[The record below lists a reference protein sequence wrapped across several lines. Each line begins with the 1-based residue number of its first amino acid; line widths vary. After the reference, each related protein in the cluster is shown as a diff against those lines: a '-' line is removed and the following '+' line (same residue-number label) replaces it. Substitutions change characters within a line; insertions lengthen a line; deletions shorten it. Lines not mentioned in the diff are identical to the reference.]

1 MKEIKNYKILLKLEN
16 MQQEKILTDTKNAMN
31 QTKQVANEIHGF
43 VIVDKPAGMTSHDVV
58 HQIRKLAN
66 TKKVGHAGTLDPDAT
81 GVLVVGLGKATR
93 LLTFIVADNK
103 TYQATIRLG
112 QSRTTD
118 DAQGEIIETKNC
130 EKITE
135 EAIKKELDKFVGDIQ
150 QIPSS
155 VSAIKVD
162 GKRAYDLVRQ
172 GEKVELAPRS
182 VHISAIDVHEIK
194 KVDEFIDVA
203 VTVHCSSGTYI
214 RAIARD
220 LGNSLQVGGHLT
232 NLRRTQSGQW
242 SITNANK
249 LTDLKPGSLPI
260 ISMAQVATSIF
271 PSVTIGQA
279 ETEDFIHGRS
289 VRTTHTPAETIA
301 VIDKTPSL
309 IALAHGDGLTLKPH
323 VVFSSGTSGV

>member
-1 MKEIKNYKILLKLEN
+1 
-16 MQQEKILTDTKNAMN
+16 MN
-31 QTKQVANEIHGF
+31 QIKQGANEIHGF

-118 DAQGEIIETKNC
+118 DAQGEIIETKTC
-130 EKITE
+130 EKVSE
-135 EAIKKELDKFVGDIQ
+135 EAIKQELDKFVGDIQ

-194 KVDEFIDVA
+194 KIDDFIDVA

-220 LGNSLQVGGHLT
+220 LGNNLNVGGHLT

-249 LTDLKPGSLPI
+249 LSDLKPGNLPI

-301 VIDKTPSL
+301 VIDKTPRL

-323 VVFSSGTSGV
+323 VVFASGTSGVQ

>member
-1 MKEIKNYKILLKLEN
+1 
-16 MQQEKILTDTKNAMN
+16 MN

-118 DAQGEIIETKNC
+118 DAQGEIIETKTC

-135 EAIKKELDKFVGDIQ
+135 EAIKQELDKFVGDIQ

-172 GEKVELAPRS
+172 GEKVELSPRA

-194 KVDEFIDVA
+194 KIEEFIDVA

-214 RAIARD
+214 RALARD
-220 LGNSLQVGGHLT
+220 LGNNLEVGGHLT
-232 NLRRTQSGQW
+232 SLRRTQSGQW
-242 SITNANK
+242 SITKAQK
-249 LTDLKPGSLPI
+249 LADLKPGNLPI

-271 PSVTIGQA
+271 PSVTIGMVEAQ
-279 ETEDFIHGRS
+279 DFVHGRS
-289 VRTTHTPAETIA
+289 VRIAHTPADILA

-309 IALAHGDGLTLKPH
+309 IALAHGDGVMLKPN
-323 VVFSSGTSGV
+323 VVFANGAVGV

>member
-1 MKEIKNYKILLKLEN
+1 
-16 MQQEKILTDTKNAMN
+16 MN
-31 QTKQVANEIHGF
+31 QIKQAANEIHGF
-43 VIVDKPAGMTSHDVV
+43 VIVDKPTGMTSHDVV

-130 EKITE
+130 VQITE

-194 KVDEFIDVA
+194 KIDEFIDVV

-249 LTDLKPGSLPI
+249 LADLKPGNLPI

-271 PSVTIGQA
+271 PSVTIGPA

-323 VVFSSGTSGV
+323 VVFASGTSGV

>member
-1 MKEIKNYKILLKLEN
+1 MKNYKKLLKVVN
-16 MQQEKILTDTKNAMN
+16 MQQEKILTDIKNAMN
-31 QTKQVANEIHGF
+31 QTKQANSEVNGF

-58 HQIRKLAN
+58 HQIRKIAK

-118 DAQGEIIETKNC
+118 DAQGEIIETKSCQELN
-130 EKITE
+130 ENL
-135 EAIKKELDKFVGDIQ
+135 IKSEIEKFVGDIE

-172 GEKVELAPRS
+172 GENVTLLPRS
-182 VHISAIDVHEIK
+182 IHISAIDIHEIN
-194 KVDEFIDVA
+194 KVEDFIDVS

-214 RAIARD
+214 RALARD
-220 LGNSLQVGGHLT
+220 LGNNLNVGGHLT
-232 NLRRTQSGQW
+232 GLRRTQSGQW
-242 SITNANK
+242 SITNAQK
-249 LTDLKPGSLPI
+249 LVDLKSSNMTV
-260 ISMAQVATSIF
+260 ISMAQVAISIF
-271 PSVTIGQA
+271 PSVTIGND
-279 ETEDFIHGRS
+279 ETQDFIHGRS
-289 VRTTHTPAETIA
+289 VRVTHTPAETIA
-301 VIDKTPSL
+301 VVDKKPSL
-309 IALAHGDGLTLKPH
+309 VALAHGDGVMLKPH
-323 VVFSSGTSGV
+323 TVFATGNSGV

>member
-1 MKEIKNYKILLKLEN
+1 
-16 MQQEKILTDTKNAMN
+16 MN
-31 QTKQVANEIHGF
+31 QIKQAANEIHGF

-118 DAQGEIIETKNC
+118 DAQGEIIETITC

-194 KVDEFIDVA
+194 KIDEFLDVV

-242 SITNANK
+242 SIANSQK
-249 LTDLKPGSLPI
+249 LADLKPGNLPI
-260 ISMAQVATSIF
+260 ISMAHVATSIF
-271 PSVTIGQA
+271 PSVTIGQG

-323 VVFSSGTSGV
+323 VVFASGTSGV

>member
-1 MKEIKNYKILLKLEN
+1 
-16 MQQEKILTDTKNAMN
+16 MN
-31 QTKQVANEIHGF
+31 QIKQGANEIHGF

-118 DAQGEIIETKNC
+118 DAQGEIIETKTC
-130 EKITE
+130 EKVSE
-135 EAIKKELDKFVGDIQ
+135 EAIKQELDKFVGDIQ

-194 KVDEFIDVA
+194 KIDDFIDVA

-220 LGNSLQVGGHLT
+220 LGNNLNVGGHLT

-249 LTDLKPGSLPI
+249 LIDLKPGKLPI

-301 VIDKTPSL
+301 VIDKTPRL

-323 VVFSSGTSGV
+323 VVFASGTSGV

>member
-1 MKEIKNYKILLKLEN
+1 
-16 MQQEKILTDTKNAMN
+16 MN
-31 QTKQVANEIHGF
+31 QTKQANSEVNGF

-58 HQIRKLAN
+58 HQIRKIAK

-118 DAQGEIIETKNC
+118 DAQGEIIETKSCQESKENL
-130 EKITE
+130 
-135 EAIKKELDKFVGDIQ
+135 IKSEIEKFVGDIE

-172 GEKVELAPRS
+172 GENVTLLPRS
-182 VHISAIDVHEIK
+182 IHISAIDVHEIN
-194 KVDEFIDVA
+194 KVEDFIDVS

-214 RAIARD
+214 RALARD
-220 LGNSLQVGGHLT
+220 LGNNLNVGGHLT
-232 NLRRTQSGQW
+232 GLRRTQSGQW
-242 SITNANK
+242 SITNAQK
-249 LTDLKPGSLPI
+249 LVDLKSSNMTV
-260 ISMAQVATSIF
+260 ISMAQVAISIF
-271 PSVTIGQA
+271 PSVTIGND
-279 ETEDFIHGRS
+279 ETQDFIHGRS
-289 VRTTHTPAETIA
+289 VRVTHTPAETIA
-301 VIDKTPSL
+301 VVDKKPSL
-309 IALAHGDGLTLKPH
+309 VALAHGDGVMLKPH
-323 VVFSSGTSGV
+323 TVFATGNSGV

>member
-1 MKEIKNYKILLKLEN
+1 
-16 MQQEKILTDTKNAMN
+16 MN
-31 QTKQVANEIHGF
+31 QTKQAANEIHGF
-43 VIVDKPAGMTSHDVV
+43 VIVDKPSGMTSHDVV

-81 GVLVVGLGKATR
+81 GVLVIGLGKATR

-118 DAQGEIIETKNC
+118 DAQGEIIETKSC
-130 EKITE
+130 EKITD
-135 EAIKKELDKFVGDIQ
+135 EAIKYELDKFVGDIQ

-194 KVDEFIDVA
+194 KIDEFIDVA

-271 PSVTIGQA
+271 PTVTIGQA

-301 VIDKTPSL
+301 VIDKNPSL

-323 VVFSSGTSGV
+323 VVFATGTSGV

>member
-1 MKEIKNYKILLKLEN
+1 
-16 MQQEKILTDTKNAMN
+16 MN
-31 QTKQVANEIHGF
+31 QIKQAANEIHGF

-194 KVDEFIDVA
+194 KIDEFIDVA

-323 VVFSSGTSGV
+323 VVFASGTSGV

>member
-1 MKEIKNYKILLKLEN
+1 
-16 MQQEKILTDTKNAMN
+16 MN
-31 QTKQVANEIHGF
+31 QIKQGANEIHGF

-118 DAQGEIIETKNC
+118 DAQGEIIETKTC
-130 EKITE
+130 EKVSE
-135 EAIKKELDKFVGDIQ
+135 EAIKQELDKFVGDIQ

-194 KVDEFIDVA
+194 KIDDFLDVA

-220 LGNSLQVGGHLT
+220 LGNNLNVGGHLT

-249 LTDLKPGSLPI
+249 LSDLKPGNLPI

-301 VIDKTPSL
+301 VIDKTPRL

-323 VVFSSGTSGV
+323 VVFASGTSGVQ

>member
-1 MKEIKNYKILLKLEN
+1 
-16 MQQEKILTDTKNAMN
+16 MN
-31 QTKQVANEIHGF
+31 QIKQVANDIHGF

-194 KVDEFIDVA
+194 KIDEFIDVV

-249 LTDLKPGSLPI
+249 LADLKPGNLPI

-279 ETEDFIHGRS
+279 ETEDFMHGRS

-323 VVFSSGTSGV
+323 VVFASGTSGV

>member
-1 MKEIKNYKILLKLEN
+1 
-16 MQQEKILTDTKNAMN
+16 
-31 QTKQVANEIHGF
+31 
-43 VIVDKPAGMTSHDVV
+43 VDKPAGMTSHDVV

-135 EAIKKELDKFVGDIQ
+135 EVIKKELDKFVGDIQ

>member
-1 MKEIKNYKILLKLEN
+1 
-16 MQQEKILTDTKNAMN
+16 MN
-31 QTKQVANEIHGF
+31 QIKQVANDIHGF

-118 DAQGEIIETKNC
+118 DAQGEIIETKSC

-135 EAIKKELDKFVGDIQ
+135 ENIKQELDKFVGDIQ

-249 LTDLKPGSLPI
+249 LTDLKSGSLPI

-323 VVFSSGTSGV
+323 VVFASGTSGV

>member
-1 MKEIKNYKILLKLEN
+1 
-16 MQQEKILTDTKNAMN
+16 MN
-31 QTKQVANEIHGF
+31 QTEQVASEIHGF
-43 VIVDKPAGMTSHDVV
+43 VIVDKPSGMTSHDVV

-81 GVLVVGLGKATR
+81 GVLVIGLGKATR

-118 DAQGEIIETKNC
+118 DAQGEIIETKSC
-130 EKITE
+130 EKITD
-135 EAIKKELDKFVGDIQ
+135 EAIKNELDKFVGDIQ

-194 KVDEFIDVA
+194 KIDEFIDVA

-271 PSVTIGQA
+271 PTVTIGQA

-301 VIDKTPSL
+301 VIDKNPSL

-323 VVFSSGTSGV
+323 VVFASGTSGV

>member
-1 MKEIKNYKILLKLEN
+1 
-16 MQQEKILTDTKNAMN
+16 MN
-31 QTKQVANEIHGF
+31 QTKQAANEIHGF
-43 VIVDKPAGMTSHDVV
+43 VIVDKPSGMTSHDVV

-81 GVLVVGLGKATR
+81 GVLVIGLGKATR

-118 DAQGEIIETKNC
+118 DAQGEIIETKSC
-130 EKITE
+130 EKITD
-135 EAIKKELDKFVGDIQ
+135 EAIKNELDKFVGDIQ

-194 KVDEFIDVA
+194 KIGEFIDVA

-271 PSVTIGQA
+271 PTVTIGQA

-301 VIDKTPSL
+301 VIDKNPSL

-323 VVFSSGTSGV
+323 VVFATGTSGV

>member
-1 MKEIKNYKILLKLEN
+1 
-16 MQQEKILTDTKNAMN
+16 MN

-43 VIVDKPAGMTSHDVV
+43 VIVDKPAGITSHDVV

-118 DAQGEIIETKNC
+118 DAQGEIIETKSC

-135 EAIKKELDKFVGDIQ
+135 ENIKQELDKFVGDIQ

-323 VVFSSGTSGV
+323 VVFASGTSGV

>member
-1 MKEIKNYKILLKLEN
+1 
-16 MQQEKILTDTKNAMN
+16 MN
-31 QTKQVANEIHGF
+31 QIKQVANEIHGF

-194 KVDEFIDVA
+194 KIDEFIDVA

-271 PSVTIGQA
+271 PSVTIGRA

-323 VVFSSGTSGV
+323 VVFASGTSGV

>member
-1 MKEIKNYKILLKLEN
+1 
-16 MQQEKILTDTKNAMN
+16 MN
-31 QTKQVANEIHGF
+31 QIKQAANEIHGF

-135 EAIKKELDKFVGDIQ
+135 ESIKKELDKFVGDIQ

-194 KVDEFIDVA
+194 KIDEFIDVA

-323 VVFSSGTSGV
+323 VVFASGTSGV

>member
-1 MKEIKNYKILLKLEN
+1 
-16 MQQEKILTDTKNAMN
+16 MN
-31 QTKQVANEIHGF
+31 QIKQVANDIHGF

-118 DAQGEIIETKNC
+118 DAQGEIIETKTC

-172 GEKVELAPRS
+172 GEKVELAPRL

-194 KVDEFIDVA
+194 KIYEFIDVV

-249 LTDLKPGSLPI
+249 LADLKPGNLPI

-323 VVFSSGTSGV
+323 VVFASGTSGV

>member
-1 MKEIKNYKILLKLEN
+1 
-16 MQQEKILTDTKNAMN
+16 MN
-31 QTKQVANEIHGF
+31 QTKQIANEIHGF
-43 VIVDKPAGMTSHDVV
+43 VIVDKPAGITSHDVV

-93 LLTFIVADNK
+93 LLTFVVADNK
-103 TYQATIRLG
+103 TYQAIIRLG

-118 DAQGEIIETKNC
+118 DSQGEVIETNNC
-130 EKITE
+130 ENITDE
-135 EAIKKELDKFVGDIQ
+135 QIKLELAKFVGDIN

-155 VSAIKVD
+155 VSAIKVE

-172 GEKVELAPRS
+172 GEKVELSPRL

-194 KVDEFIDVA
+194 NVEQFKDVTI
-203 VTVHCSSGTYI
+203 TVHCSSGTYI

-220 LGNSLQVGGHLT
+220 LGKNLKVGGHLT

-242 SITNANK
+242 SITTAHK
-249 LTDLKPGSLPI
+249 LNELKPGNLPL
-260 ISMAQVATSIF
+260 ISMSQVATSIF
-271 PSVTIGQA
+271 PSVTIGNS
-279 ETEDFIHGRS
+279 EIEDFIHGRS

-301 VIDKTPSL
+301 VIDKKPSL
-309 IALAHGDGLTLKPH
+309 IALAHGDGVTLKPH
-323 VVFSSGTSGV
+323 VVFASENSGV

>member
-1 MKEIKNYKILLKLEN
+1 
-16 MQQEKILTDTKNAMN
+16 MN
-31 QTKQVANEIHGF
+31 QIKQVANEIHGF

-135 EAIKKELDKFVGDIQ
+135 EAIKKELDKFVGNIQ

-194 KVDEFIDVA
+194 KIDEFIDVA

-271 PSVTIGQA
+271 PSVTIGRA

-323 VVFSSGTSGV
+323 VVFASGTSGV

>member
-1 MKEIKNYKILLKLEN
+1 
-16 MQQEKILTDTKNAMN
+16 MN
-31 QTKQVANEIHGF
+31 QTKQAANEIHGF

-81 GVLVVGLGKATR
+81 GVLVIGLGKATR

-118 DAQGEIIETKNC
+118 DAQGEIIETKSC
-130 EKITE
+130 EKITD
-135 EAIKKELDKFVGDIQ
+135 EAIKNELDKFVGDIQ

-162 GKRAYDLVRQ
+162 GKRAYELVRQ

-194 KVDEFIDVA
+194 KIDEFIDVA

-271 PSVTIGQA
+271 PTVTIGQA

-301 VIDKTPSL
+301 VIDKNPSL

-323 VVFSSGTSGV
+323 VVFASGTSGV

>member
-1 MKEIKNYKILLKLEN
+1 
-16 MQQEKILTDTKNAMN
+16 MN

-118 DAQGEIIETKNC
+118 DAQGEIIETKSC

-135 EAIKKELDKFVGDIQ
+135 ENIKQELDKFVGDIQ

-249 LTDLKPGSLPI
+249 LTDLKSGSLPI

-323 VVFSSGTSGV
+323 VVFASGTSGV

>member
-1 MKEIKNYKILLKLEN
+1 
-16 MQQEKILTDTKNAMN
+16 MN

-130 EKITE
+130 KKITE
-135 EAIKKELDKFVGDIQ
+135 EAISKELDKFVGDIQ

-194 KVDEFIDVA
+194 KIDEFIDVA
-203 VTVHCSSGTYI
+203 ITVHCSSGTYI

-301 VIDKTPSL
+301 VIDKNPSL

-323 VVFSSGTSGV
+323 VVFASGTSGV

>member
-1 MKEIKNYKILLKLEN
+1 
-16 MQQEKILTDTKNAMN
+16 MN
-31 QTKQVANEIHGF
+31 QIKQVANDIHGF

-194 KVDEFIDVA
+194 KIDEFIDVA

-301 VIDKTPSL
+301 VIDKTPRL

-323 VVFSSGTSGV
+323 VVFASGTSGV

>member
-1 MKEIKNYKILLKLEN
+1 
-16 MQQEKILTDTKNAMN
+16 MN
-31 QTKQVANEIHGF
+31 QTKQAANEIHGF

-81 GVLVVGLGKATR
+81 GVLVIGLGKATR

-118 DAQGEIIETKNC
+118 DAQGEIIETKSC
-130 EKITE
+130 EKITD
-135 EAIKKELDKFVGDIQ
+135 EAIKNELDKFVGDIQ

-172 GEKVELAPRS
+172 GEKVELAPRL

-194 KVDEFIDVA
+194 KIGEFIDVA

-271 PSVTIGQA
+271 PTVTIGQA

-301 VIDKTPSL
+301 VIDKNPSL

-323 VVFSSGTSGV
+323 VVFASGTSGV

>member
-1 MKEIKNYKILLKLEN
+1 
-16 MQQEKILTDTKNAMN
+16 MN
-31 QTKQVANEIHGF
+31 QTKQIANEVNGF
-43 VIVDKPAGMTSHDVV
+43 VVVDKPAGMTSHDVV
-58 HQIRKLAN
+58 HQIRKIAN

-81 GVLVVGLGKATR
+81 GVLVIGLGKATR

-118 DAQGEIIETKNC
+118 DAQGEIIETKSC
-130 EKITE
+130 QEITE
-135 EAIKKELDKFVGDIQ
+135 DLIKSEIEKFVGDIQ

-172 GEKVELAPRS
+172 GEKVELSPRS

-194 KVDEFIDVA
+194 SVENFVDVA

-214 RAIARD
+214 RALARD
-220 LGNSLQVGGHLT
+220 LGNHLKVGGHLT
-232 NLRRTQSGQW
+232 SLRRTQSGQW
-242 SITNANK
+242 SITKAQK
-249 LTDLKPGSLPI
+249 LSDLKVSNMEI

-271 PSVTIGQA
+271 PSVTIGA
-279 ETEDFIHGRS
+279 TETQDFVHGRS
-289 VRTTHTPAETIA
+289 VRITHTPADTIA
-301 VIDKTPSL
+301 VIDKLQTL
-309 IALAHGDGLTLKPH
+309 IALAHGDGMILKPH
-323 VVFSSGTSGV
+323 VVFTAGTNEV